1 METLVSSDFARFKW
15 TRLILWL
22 TGAPLVILGVLILL
36 AWLTG
41 NMIHVE
47 PNPLYRPMQ
56 PNTAISFIFSGLSLI
71 FLLFSRK
78 TLALSAAGA
87 VIFLAILGIVQYI
100 FNMDFGIDRLLIF
113 FDLPLS
119 YPSPGQLSINVWTC
133 FLLLG
138 ICLALTCF
146 PYRTMYSL
154 VADFFCSVTCLLA
167 FISIYGYYFQI
178 YSIVSWNKLT
188 GMALRTSIGIVILS
202 VGIFLCHSVYAFQK
216 DKILYGPII
225 GSIFISL
232 YSTLFLWQGFNTSH
246 YLGIQKTAQNNAEF
260 IAHLLNIHVDEIGK
274 SLNHIALRLQEIDG
288 YTKALWN
295 IDSICYDDGANG
307 YTSMSWFDSQRKLK
321 WTTPN
326 PSLPSAHQANTKLI
340 QKIQSIPSVKSE
352 QPIAHFFI
360 DQNLFFLLPLF
371 LSNNVFEGILV
382 AEINLEKLTT
392 YLLPD
397 FIKKEYG
404 VEISE
409 QNAPVSETGDLLKV
423 MGSAALS
430 DPILSGREIKV
441 TPWQEHLWGG
451 FLPNLILISGFLFTF
466 LLSSMIYVLQ
476 LLFQTKDKILKI
488 LKEKADAL
496 AYRQAILDSA
506 SYSIIST
513 DDEGTILSF
522 NKAAEKMLLWKA
534 DEVINKYTLEILHDH
549 GEMVKRAKEL
559 SEQLQ
564 ETISPGFSTFI
575 ALPKKQDMAEER
587 DWTYIR
593 KDGTRFPAHLSL
605 TPVKNADEKVI
616 GYVGLAYDLTEKK
629 QVESMKNELIAITSH
644 ELRSPLASIKGALDI
659 ILGAET
665 LASKE
670 KSLIQIARSNCQRLV
685 RLTND
690 ILDIQKM
697 ESGKMEFLFTNFHL
711 QDLFDKVFEVNQMYA
726 FNNQVALKMPENLPD
741 CIIFGDEDRILQVMT
756 NFITNAIKN
765 SPMHSEISFEVMQ
778 HNDVVRIGIKDQGSG
793 IPKEYQPLLFEK
805 FSQIPSSK
813 HNKMGTGLG
822 LSICKAIVEKHKG
835 KIGFDTGSEGSTFW
849 FELPA
854 KSV

>member
-1 METLVSSDFARFKW
+1 METLVSNDFARFKW

-22 TGAPLVILGVLILL
+22 TGAPLIVLGVLILL

-41 NMIHVE
+41 HMIYVE

-56 PNTAISFIFSGLSLI
+56 PNTAVSFIFSGLSLI
-71 FLLFSRK
+71 SLLFSRK
-78 TLALSAAGA
+78 KLALSAAGA
-87 VIFLAILGIVQYI
+87 VIIIALIGIFQYI
-100 FNMDFGIDRLLIF
+100 FNADLGIDRLLIF
-113 FDLPLS
+113 FDFPLA
-119 YPSPGQLSINVWTC
+119 YPSPGQVSINVWAG

-138 ICLALTCF
+138 ICLVITCF
-146 PYRTMYSL
+146 PYHAMHSF
-154 VADFFCSVTCLLA
+154 VVEVFCLITCLLA

-178 YSIVSWNKLT
+178 YSIISWNKLT
-188 GMALRTSIGIVILS
+188 GMALRTSIGLAILS
-202 VGIFLCHSVYAFQK
+202 GGIFLCHSIYSFQK
-216 DKILYGPII
+216 DKILYGPIL

-232 YSTLFLWQGFNTSH
+232 YSTFFLWQGFNTSD
-246 YLGIQKTAQNNAEF
+246 YLGIQKTAQNNAKF
-260 IAHLLNIHVDEIGK
+260 IAHLVNAHVDEISK
-274 SLNHIALRLQEIDG
+274 SLSRIGFRLHELDE
-288 YTKALWN
+288 YTKALWE
-295 IDSICYDDGANG
+295 IDSIRYQNSIKG
-307 YTSMSWFDSQRKLK
+307 YTSMSWFDSQRRLK
-321 WTTPN
+321 WTTSN
-326 PSLPSAHQANTKLI
+326 ANAQQTNTKLI
-340 QKIQSIPSVKSE
+340 QKIQNTSTEQSE
-352 QPIAHFFI
+352 QTITHFFI
-360 DQNLFFLLPLF
+360 DQDLLFLLPVF
-371 LSNNVFEGILV
+371 LSNNAFEGILV
-382 AEINLEKLTT
+382 AEINLEKLTA

-397 FIKKEYG
+397 FIKREYE
-404 VEISE
+404 VDISKRNS
-409 QNAPVSETGDLLKV
+409 QMGSGDLLKG

-430 DPILSGREIKV
+430 APILSGYEITVIPRE
-441 TPWQEHLWGG
+441 EHFWGG
-451 FLPNLILISGFLFTF
+451 FLPNVILISGFLFTL

-513 DDEGTILSF
+513 DDNGTILSF
-522 NKAAEKMLLWKA
+522 NKAAERMLHWKA
-534 DEVINKYTLEILHDH
+534 NEVINKYTPEILHDR
-549 GEMVKRAKEL
+549 GEVVKRAKEL

-564 ETISPGFSTFI
+564 ETISPGFSVFMTI
-575 ALPKKQDMAEER
+575 PKRQDVAEEL

-593 KDGTRFPAHLSL
+593 KDGTRFPAHLSV
-605 TPVKNADEKVI
+605 TAVKNADGKII

-644 ELRSPLASIKGALDI
+644 ELRSPLVSIKGALDI
-659 ILGAET
+659 IFSSET
-665 LASKE
+665 LAPKE
-670 KSLIQIARSNCQRLV
+670 KSFIQIARSNCERLIH
-685 RLTND
+685 LTND

-726 FNNQVALKMPENLPD
+726 LNNHVTLKMPENLPD
-741 CIIFGDEDRILQVMT
+741 CIILGDEERLLQVMT

-765 SPMHSEISFEVMQ
+765 SPIHSEISFEVFQ
-778 HNDVVRIGIKDQGSG
+778 HDEVVRIGIKDQGSG
-793 IPKEYQPLLFEK
+793 IPKEYQSLLFEK

-849 FELPA
+849 FELPT
-854 KSV
+854 KSM